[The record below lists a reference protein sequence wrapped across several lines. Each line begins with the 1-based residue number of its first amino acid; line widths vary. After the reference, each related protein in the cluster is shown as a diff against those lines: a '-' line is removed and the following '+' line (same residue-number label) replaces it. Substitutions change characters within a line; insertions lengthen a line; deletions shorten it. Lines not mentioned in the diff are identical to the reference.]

1 MVTAENLVCYKTR
14 REEIKTS
21 NTNENHKQT
30 VCVVR
35 QYDLEKWR
43 MYNKFHNVELGP

>member
-1 MVTAENLVCYKTR
+1 MVTAENLVCHITRRKKIKTR
-14 REEIKTS
+14 
-21 NTNENHKQT
+21 NTDENYKQT

-35 QYDLEKWR
+35 QDDLEKWC